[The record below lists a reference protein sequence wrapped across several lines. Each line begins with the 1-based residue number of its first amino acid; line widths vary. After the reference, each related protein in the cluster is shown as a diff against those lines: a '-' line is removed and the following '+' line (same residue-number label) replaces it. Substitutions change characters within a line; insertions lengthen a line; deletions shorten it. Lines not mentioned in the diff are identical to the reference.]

1 VVIGSGNLIPGF
13 EDQLV
18 GVKAGEE
25 KTINVTFPKDY
36 QAKNLAGKAATFD
49 LTITAVKK
57 PSEGPVDDEF
67 AKQLGLESLEKL
79 RELLKGNIEQ
89 EHNGLTR
96 TFMKRQLLDQ
106 LAAGH
111 DFD

>member
-1 VVIGSGNLIPGF
+1 MKV
-13 EDQLV
+13 
-18 GVKAGEE
+18 
-25 KTINVTFPKDY
+25 
-36 QAKNLAGKAATFD
+36 
-49 LTITAVKK
+49 
-57 PSEGPVDDEF
+57 PSDEAPNDEF

-111 DFD
+111 